1 MEKPR
6 SMSDECGGEGEEK
19 PGSGV
24 GGYVQLFLALLFFVA
39 FLLPLTK

>member
-6 SMSDECGGEGEEK
+6 SMLDECGGGGGRK
-19 PGSGV
+19 AGGV

-39 FLLPLTK
+39 FLLPLIK